1 MSAPKPTMENG
12 NREVEYSQTI
22 AYIHHMYDTRHQIFQ
37 FLVALN
43 TGLMAVVFQFLQTDK
58 SRMTLSLL
66 GGFVTL
72 ATLLM
77 ARRSWTYLNVLES
90 YAMELEDKLG
100 YGLVRCTSSRMPK
113 GTDSTVYLF
122 LIYWALVLM
131 WVALSAVYVLR
142 SFGFHLG
149 I

>member
-1 MSAPKPTMENG
+1 MENG

>member
-1 MSAPKPTMENG
+1 MKSG
-12 NREVEYSQTI
+12 NREVEYTQTI
-22 AYIHHMYDTRHQIFQ
+22 AYIQHMYDTRHQIFQ
-37 FLVALN
+37 FVVALN
-43 TGLMAVVFQFLQTDK
+43 TGLMAVVFQFLQSDK
-58 SRMTLSLL
+58 SRMALSIL

-90 YAMELEDKLG
+90 YAMELESTLG
-100 YGLVRCTSSRMPK
+100 YGLVRCTSARMPK

-131 WVALSAVYVLR
+131 WVILSVVYVLR
-142 SFGFHLG
+142 SFGVFFR